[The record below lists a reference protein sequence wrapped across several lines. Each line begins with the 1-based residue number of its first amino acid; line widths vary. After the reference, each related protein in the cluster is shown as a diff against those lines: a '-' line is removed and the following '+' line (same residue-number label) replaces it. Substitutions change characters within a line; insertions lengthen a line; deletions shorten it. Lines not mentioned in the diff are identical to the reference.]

1 MGGNAAPLPP
11 AVASRY
17 ALGPLPTLPPGQ
29 LLGGADQPASSDS
42 DSDSEF
48 ARAEA
53 SAPAPALASPLV
65 FSQTRV
71 LASTASLASAAS
83 LEGMGDEGESI
94 SMTASNTTS
103 QAGASS
109 TESMDTET
117 RGRMEQVGLV
127 GSHSTSLWVGGI
139 PDFAATVRVS
149 AGWRRVLAVPI
160 RSRQ

>member
-48 ARAEA
+48 ARAE
-53 SAPAPALASPLV
+53 ALASPLV